1 MNKNIVKRVVNEA
14 NYILKTGNTV
24 RELAKIFNV
33 SKSTVHKDLQERLLE
48 INPMLHRNIIK
59 VFEEHN
65 KVRHLKGGAA
75 TKAKYSKV

>member
-1 MNKNIVKRVVNEA
+1 MQTYIEERVMEEA
-14 NYILKTGNTV
+14 NYLLRTLSTV
-24 RELAKIFNV
+24 REVAHEFGV

-48 INPMLHRNIIK
+48 INPILHRNIIK